1 VVEVIV
7 MVVVGAVVLMEVGV
21 VVMAVLVLTELI

>member
-1 VVEVIV
+1 MVEVIV

-21 VVMAVLVLTELI
+21 VVMAVLVLTDLI

>member
-1 VVEVIV
+1 MVEVIV

>member
-1 VVEVIV
+1 